1 MRKDRLETARTSS
14 VSGEEGA
21 LYASLA
27 QFVIQPRY
35 AVALAEGIS
44 MFWRGQYTQEAGSA
58 IDAEG
63 VRRMVEWF
71 VIDYR
76 YGPDRKRLI
85 DLFIET
91 EAPRFVESLQSLT
104 QAWADS
110 RMGAFRYVAR
120 KDDERLTVLDPL
132 AGIQETLRSRLLAQN
147 AYPGDLLVG
156 RVYELGGE
164 RWLTPATLVLP
175 HDFEQ
180 PVIEYVRNAQSL
192 YYDEHPG
199 ATPEHFLSTNGHIF
213 NAFLLSERAESLRG
227 LIGPGTRFLD
237 PAITRDKMRE
247 ITREERRKQAGRE
260 VATMSDL
267 QPQASTRRSTGGI
280 VLLGAE
286 APQPETG
293 PGDAPQPRPTILIPG
308 RDT

>member
-1 MRKDRLETARTSS
+1 MRKDRLETARASS
-14 VSGEEGA
+14 VRGEEGA

-27 QFVIQPRY
+27 QFVVQPRY

-44 MFWRGQYTQEAGSA
+44 MFWRGQYAQEAGSA

-91 EAPRFVESLQSLT
+91 EAPRFVESLQNLT

-237 PAITRDKMRE
+237 PAITRDKMRV